1 MRVRSATRLVLTP
14 APGSRTSRATSRL
27 WVPETARTARD
38 LLVRPRQVARH
49 DPLVALRLIYQMFSK
64 LLGWIVL
71 RTRSDTTKEIEIL
84 VLRHQLAVLQ
94 RRTPRP
100 RMTWTDRALI
110 AALTRLLPVRR
121 RLGLLVTPATIL
133 RWHRQLV
140 ARRWTTQP
148 TRPGRPAIPAGL
160 RALVIRLA
168 TENPTWGYRRIHG
181 ELAGLGYQIGASTVW
196 TILHTAGIDPSPRRA
211 GPSWTEFLRAQA
223 HAILACDLF
232 HLDTITL
239 HRLYAFFVIEH
250 ATRRVHI
257 LGVTAHPTGAW
268 LTQQARN
275 LLMDLDDAGRRFR
288 FLIRDRDAKFTAAFD
303 AVFTAID
310 VRIIKTPVRAP
321 RANAIA
327 ERFVGTIRRELLD
340 RILIINQRHA
350 ASRARRVPAPLQQP
364 SATPDARPGR
374 SPTTTPPADDERDEH
389 RPTARPARWTAP
401 RVSAGRVTCAAF
413 LAPTGL
419 GEHLDVRR
427 GMPKRRGILRSLA
440 GAVPLDRIR
449 F

>member
-1 MRVRSATRLVLTP
+1 M
-14 APGSRTSRATSRL
+14 
-27 WVPETARTARD
+27 
-38 LLVRPRQVARH
+38 
-49 DPLVALRLIYQMFSK
+49 ALRLIYQMFSK

-100 RMTWTDRALI
+100 RMSWTDRALI

-160 RALVIRLA
+160 RALVVRLA

-181 ELAGLGYQIGASTVW
+181 ELAGLGYRIGASTVW
-196 TILHTAGIDPSPRRA
+196 TILHSAGIDPSPRRA

-239 HRLYAFFVIEH
+239 RRLYAFFVIEH

-327 ERFVGTIRRELLD
+327 ERFVGSIRRELLD
-340 RILIINQRHA
+340 RTLIINQRHA
-350 ASRARRVPAPLQQP
+350 AAVLGEYQHHYNSHRPHRTLGQAAPL
-364 SATPDARPGR
+364 RPLPQ
-374 SPTTTPPADDERDEH
+374 PTTSETN
-389 RPTARPARWTAP
+389 T
-401 RVSAGRVTCAAF
+401 
-413 LAPTGL
+413 
-419 GEHLDVRR
+419 VRR
-427 GMPKRRGILRSLA
+427 R
-440 GAVPLDRIR
+440 DRLGGLLHEYQQVA
-449 F
+449 